1 MSQKKIKGVYTAIV
15 TPFNDDLSIDYKSFY
30 TLLDKQIEGKV
41 DGVLIGGT
49 TGEKPTLT
57 EHEFQELVE
66 KSVAHIKKRVKVMV
80 GTGTNSTDK
89 SVKETKLAA
98 DLGADFALVVGP
110 YYNKPM
116 DAGYIEH
123 FTKIADASKIP
134 ICLYNIPGRTG
145 SNMKPSVVLEL
156 AKHKNIIAIKEA
168 TGSIDQAQ
176 QIIKKAPKHFSLLS
190 GDDELTLPL
199 MALGG
204 DGVISVAGNQI
215 PQEMKAL
222 VYCLENQKYQAAQEI
237 HYKFLDLFKINF
249 IETNPIPIKTALHMM
264 GLIKNENFRLPL
276 CRMTPENKA
285 KLKTCLEKYEL
296 I

>member
-1 MSQKKIKGVYTAIV
+1 MNQKKIKGVYTAIV

-30 TLLDKQIEGKV
+30 ALFDKHITSKV

-57 EHEFQELVE
+57 EPEFQELVE
-66 KSVAHIKKRVKVMV
+66 KSIAHVKKRVKVMV

-89 SVKETKLAA
+89 SIKETKLAG

-110 YYNKPM
+110 YYNKPT
-116 DAGYIEH
+116 DQGYIEH

-156 AKHKNIIAIKEA
+156 TKHRNIIAIKEA
-168 TGSIDQAQ
+168 TGSIDQTQ

-199 MALGG
+199 MALGA
-204 DGVISVAGNQI
+204 DGVISVVANQI
-215 PQEMKAL
+215 PEEMKAL
-222 VYCLENQKYQAAQEI
+222 VYCLENQKYQAAQEM

-264 GLIKNENFRLPL
+264 GLIKNDNFRLPM
-276 CRMTPENKA
+276 CRMTQENKV
-285 KLKTCLEKYEL
+285 KLKACLEKYEL
-296 I
+296 M